1 MFTEMVRIGVLTGG
15 GDCPGLNAVIQGIVV
30 RAAQYDYEVY
40 GVEDG
45 YKGLLYGKAR
55 RLTTKDVEGIYWLG
69 GTILGTSRKNP
80 AKSEAELKTVVENV
94 RKLGL
99 DVLITIGGDDT
110 LGAAKKLY
118 DAGIPVVGI
127 PKTIDNDL
135 PLTDYSIGFWT
146 AVETIADALGKL
158 HTTAKSHK
166 RVMIAEIMG
175 RYAGWLTL
183 MGGLAGGAHIIL
195 IPEKPVDLDEVCRII
210 KERKERGEP
219 YTLIAVAE
227 GVTILTTGELV
238 AASTERDEFGH
249 IRLGGVSKVLEEE
262 VKKRTGE
269 EVRSVVL
276 GHIQRGG
283 IPSAYDRVLGI
294 RLGFKAVDLVK
305 EEKYGYVIVLRG
317 MDILP
322 VKIEEV
328 VGTIRKVPSELHE
341 YTDVFTGLTATHR
354 P

>member
-1 MFTEMVRIGVLTGG
+1 MFRIGVLTGG
-15 GDCPGLNAVIQGIVV
+15 GDCPGLNAVIQGVVV
-30 RAAQYDYEVY
+30 RALQYGYEVY
-40 GVEDG
+40 GIEDG

-55 RLTTKDVEGIYWLG
+55 KLSLEDVEDIYWLG

-80 AKSEAELKTVVENV
+80 AKSEEELKTVVENV
-94 RKLGL
+94 KKLGL
-99 DVLITIGGDDT
+99 NALITIGGDDT

-118 DAGIPVVGI
+118 DRGVPVVGV
-127 PKTIDNDL
+127 PKTIDNDI

-146 AVETIADALGKL
+146 AIETIADALHKL
-158 HTTAKSHK
+158 HTTARSHK

-183 MGGLAGGAHIIL
+183 MGGIAGGAHIIL

-227 GVTILTTGELV
+227 GVAIPTTGELV
-238 AASTERDEFGH
+238 AASTEKDEFGH
-249 IRLGGVSKVLEEE
+249 IRLGGVSKILEDEI
-262 VKKRTGE
+262 KKRTGE

-294 RLGFKAVDLVK
+294 RLGFKSVDLVK
-305 EEKYGYVIVLRG
+305 EEKFGYVVVVRG
-317 MDILP
+317 MDIIP
-322 VKIEEV
+322 VKIDEV
-328 VGTIRKVPSELHE
+328 VGTIRKVPPELHE
-341 YTDVFTGLTATHR
+341 YANVFTGLYR
-354 P
+354 